1 MQNLRSVFAKVYRGG
16 RSMGSPHARNFSS
29 PPGISNESSI
39 VWWLIVR
46 GIGAS
51 VGYITGPY
59 LFDDSASELEKH
71 NNELLRDCEEYLERT
86 EKLWSDRVG
95 RHNLMAGRKRQ

>member
-1 MQNLRSVFAKVYRGG
+1 
-16 RSMGSPHARNFSS
+16 MGSPHARNFSS

-51 VGYITGPY
+51 VGYIT
-59 LFDDSASELEKH
+59 ASELEKH